1 MFWTYFFITCSFMA
15 LLWAAG
21 TILWRYKY
29 DSKLR
34 LKKNF
39 IAIVQLF
46 SAVFFLVGAG
56 ICLMNMSPE
65 NLSGPD
71 SFVKLLSYT
80 FQLFTL
86 DETFEGALALT
97 ALIES
102 TFFRYVYTALSLIF
116 SVLVPLAGGFII
128 FNLLSSIVPR
138 FRLFI
143 NSVKGTK
150 FVFSELNERS
160 ITLAE
165 DIAKQSWLAHRH
177 RLEGNKDN
185 GIWLK
190 HCAIIFLNVNKDDAD
205 SEFYDRA
212 SRIGAICMDDDILE
226 RSFSFFTF
234 MPKKI
239 VYFMMDTNPWSN
251 LNSAVSLLSTKR
263 DLWKR
268 TMTRHAQVETS
279 EQGSEKK
286 KTKIY
291 PFKTDNMNMYVFT
304 ENSEASALLEEAFG
318 YNCEMRELAYY
329 DEKHKKWDSMTA
341 IAECDGNIT
350 VFVVNEYKNLVYQ
363 MLRENDGAAL
373 LAPLRERSQKSEAD
387 TSAADGEGT
396 TKGGAKKAATGGK
409 HLKIAV
415 FGSGKIAKE
424 FFKTTVWC
432 AQILDPDVKEPIDD
446 GTGYKTVS
454 VDIHMI
460 SENAEDFGQN
470 LRFLCPGLFD
480 SEGNC
485 IYLHSATFEDAGF
498 GTQRF
503 KDIFDA
509 HGLDKA
515 DVFLIA
521 LGDDGLNMQAASWTR
536 TRLLRSHAGGDVE
549 IYFAIENDALC
560 KTLKLRSLREQ
571 GEAVKLHPFGSL
583 EERFSFD
590 NILRPDIER
599 IARDID
605 SIHDGRRTMKTFI
618 SNYNFESSIASAMH
632 SPYRMYSV
640 QGMDLTEEN
649 TVNRLYWL
657 EHLRWCAYTASI
669 GLTPPSVRSF
679 LDNKNKNGKVTTKNQ
694 EEGWHSCLV
703 PSNAKYVSPVSLI
716 EEILQAFDIPV
727 SGEGKDSDRLA
738 PALRELNRQIIPSDD
753 RAKSDKPLD
762 KYISSWYKENIWKTK
777 GEEYGGKLK
786 NEITDPLDLLNLYMS
801 VYNMSPVDLKSYDVC
816 IAQNTFSSVR
826 QQTISDEL
834 KKDRPNLDVIRR
846 AIADILEFQEKKEK
860 KEKSESQARKSE
872 QAHEAENKG
881 KNKVNDDPTSVK
893 MSYIAFTDTEDLIL
907 LRGSYLS
914 SLRLGGKSEATLDDK
929 GGVEDMEMS
938 PGVKKHVIPIDG
950 ETLLVRLPFEKPV
963 CIGYRLAQG
972 KGKKR
977 SEGKNS
983 SIRVYLYQEARHCYV
998 LEQKCGDS
1006 GRANAFDNHAF
1017 IYIGE
1022 AEGKFKKEISY
1033 NLSTGKPYEEKL
1045 SLEEVAVN
1053 VEKQRKAEAEENF
1066 AAVKA
1071 AEEFSKEKQKNDK
1084 K

>member
-1 MFWTYFFITCSFMA
+1 MFWTYFLITCSLA
-15 LLWAAG
+15 TLLWAAS
-21 TILWRYKY
+21 TIFWRYKF

-46 SAVFFLVGAG
+46 SAVVFLVGAG
-56 ICLMNMSPE
+56 ICAMNMSPE
-65 NLSGPD
+65 KMDAPD
-71 SFVKLLSYT
+71 SFVKVLSYT
-80 FQLFTL
+80 FQLFTIN
-86 DETFEGALALT
+86 ETFEGALALT

-102 TFFRYVYTALSLIF
+102 KFFRYVYTALSLMY
-116 SVLVPLAGGFII
+116 SVLVPLAGGFIV

-143 NSVKGTK
+143 NSSKGTK

-177 RLEGNKDN
+177 RLEENKEN
-185 GIWLK
+185 EIWLK
-190 HCAIIFLNVNKDDAD
+190 HCTIIFLKVDKDNVNR
-205 SEFYDRA
+205 EFYDRA

-234 MPKKI
+234 LPKKI

-251 LNSAVSLLSTKR
+251 LNSAVSILSTKR

-268 TMTRHAQVETS
+268 TVTRHTSLEAS
-279 EQGSEKK
+279 EQGNVKRKK
-286 KTKIY
+286 QIY

-329 DEKHKKWDSMTA
+329 DEGKQKWRSVLA
-341 IAECDGNIT
+341 IAGCDSNIT

-373 LAPLRERSQKSEAD
+373 LAPLRVRSQKGEEDATSPDDKAD
-387 TSAADGEGT
+387 TDGTKNAAADD
-396 TKGGAKKAATGGK
+396 K

-424 FFKTTVWC
+424 FFTTAVWY
-432 AQILDPDVKEPIDD
+432 AQILDPDAQEPMKD
-446 GTGYKTVS
+446 GAGYKKVS

-470 LRFLCPGLFD
+470 LRFLSPGLFD
-480 SEGNC
+480 GKGDC
-485 IYLHSATFEDAGF
+485 VYLNSATFENAGF

-503 KDIFDA
+503 KALFDA
-509 HGLDKA
+509 HKLDRA

-521 LGDDGLNMQAASWTR
+521 LGDDGLNMQVASWTR

-549 IYFAIENDALC
+549 IYFAIEDDALC
-560 KTLKLRSLREQ
+560 KTLKRRSIQEKD
-571 GEAVKLHPFGSL
+571 ETVKLHPFGSL

-590 NILRPDIER
+590 NIVRPDIER

-605 SIHDGRRTMKTFI
+605 SIHNGRRTMKAFI

-632 SPYRMYSV
+632 SPCRMYSV
-640 QGMDLTEEN
+640 KGMDLTKEN

-669 GLTPPSVRSF
+669 GLTPPSVRNF
-679 LDNKNKNGKVTTKNQ
+679 LDNKDNTGKVSTKNQ
-694 EEGWHSCLV
+694 VEGWHSCLV
-703 PSNAKYVSPVSLI
+703 SSGATYVLPVKFL
-716 EEILQAFDIPV
+716 EDILNAFDIPV
-727 SGEGKDSDRLA
+727 PEEGKDDVRLA
-738 PALRELNRQIIPSDD
+738 PALRELNRRIIPSDD
-753 RAKSDKPLD
+753 RVKCDKSLD
-762 KYISSWYKENIWKTK
+762 EYIANWYKENIWEKK
-777 GEEYGGKLK
+777 KDRLK
-786 NEITDPLDLLNLYMS
+786 YVLTDPLDLLNLYMS
-801 VYNMSPVDLKSYDVC
+801 VYNMTPVDLKYYDVS
-816 IAQNTFSSVR
+816 IAQKTFSSLR

-834 KKDRPNLDVIRR
+834 KKARPDMDVIRR
-846 AIADILEFQEKKEK
+846 EIKNFTAFKAGIANEESSETTTQETPAA
-860 KEKSESQARKSE
+860 QAAPAAE
-872 QAHEAENKG
+872 QEG
-881 KNKVNDDPTSVK
+881 KDKVDNDPSSVE
-893 MSYIAFTDTEDLIL
+893 MTYIALTGDEDLIL

-914 SLRLGGKSEATLDDK
+914 SLRLKRKSAVALNK
-929 GGVEDMEMS
+929 GSVNNMAMS
-938 PGVKKHVIPIDG
+938 PSVKKHVIPIDG

-963 CIGYRLAQG
+963 CIGYRRA
-972 KGKKR
+972 KK
-977 SEGKNS
+977 EGNDKS
-983 SIRVYLYQEARHCYV
+983 KDLKVYLYQEPRHCYV
-998 LEQKCGDS
+998 LEHKYGDS
-1006 GRANAFDNHAF
+1006 ESASAFDNQAY

-1022 AEGKFKKEISY
+1022 FEGKFKKETSY
-1033 NLSTGKPYEEKL
+1033 NLSTGQPYKQKL
-1045 SLEEVAVN
+1045 SLEEVTQN
-1053 VEKQRKAEAEENF
+1053 VQMQKQKEEEENH
-1066 AAVKA
+1066 ALEKE
-1071 AEEFSKEKQKNDK
+1071 AEEFSKEKQKNEQK
-1084 K
+1084 